1 MLIHTGYTI
10 RYSYL
15 LNTQVN
21 RIIMI
26 FLKLKVVFYS
36 FLLSAHSFV
45 LNAILRANEIEANLI
60 INMRAHLHF
69 NLDRSIMKQS

>member
-10 RYSYL
+10 RCSYL
-15 LNTQVN
+15 LNTSYSN
-21 RIIMI
+21 NYD